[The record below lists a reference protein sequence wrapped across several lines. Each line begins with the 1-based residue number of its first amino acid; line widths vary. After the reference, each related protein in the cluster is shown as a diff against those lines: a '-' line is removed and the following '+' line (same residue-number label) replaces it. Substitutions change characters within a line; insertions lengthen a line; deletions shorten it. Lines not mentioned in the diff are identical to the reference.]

1 MPQTTTGLLTSVL
14 QTYYDKKLLMRA
26 EKELVYKQ
34 LGRVGTVPQGEG
46 KTIYWTRYTNMPAQ
60 TSTLTEGTD
69 PTARGISAVT
79 VSATLAEYGDLTQVT
94 DFLSLTSFDNV
105 INSAVELLGYQAGL
119 SVDTIVRDV
128 VAATTNV
135 IYASG
140 VANRTSVGDADTM
153 TISDVRKAVRTLRG
167 ANAKPLNN
175 GMFAAVVHPDVEY
188 DLQGDDSWVN
198 AAQYVEK
205 GINRIYQGET
215 AEMYGVKFLRSAN
228 APVLVSSG
236 SAQGA
241 SGADTPDVY
250 QSIIF
255 GEEAFGVSDLVDI
268 KTIVQSPSKNSAL
281 ELYSDIGW
289 KVKFVSAILNNNFMV
304 SVESAATA

>member
-1 MPQTTTGLLTSVL
+1 MGVTTSATLTSVM

-34 LGRVGTVPQGEG
+34 LGRVGTMPRGEG
-46 KTIYWTRYTNMPAQ
+46 KIIYWTRYTNMPVA
-60 TSTLTEGTD
+60 TDGLTEGTD

-79 VSATLAEYGDLTQVT
+79 VSATIAEYGDLTQVT

-119 SVDTIVRDV
+119 TVDTLVRDV

-140 VANRTSVGDADTM
+140 VADRTSISATDTL
-153 TISDVRKAVRTLRG
+153 TVADVRKAVRTLRG
-167 ANAKPLNN
+167 ANAKPMAN
-175 GMFAAVVHPDVEY
+175 GMFAAVIHPDVEY
-188 DLQGDDSWVN
+188 DLQGDDNWVN

-215 AEMYGVKFLRSAN
+215 GELYGVKFLRSSN
-228 APVLVSSG
+228 APVLTNSG
-236 SAQGA
+236 SAA
-241 SGADTPDVY
+241 TEVY
-250 QSIIF
+250 KSMIF
-255 GEEAFGVSDLVDI
+255 GEEAFGVSDLLDV

-289 KVKFVSAILNNNFMV
+289 KVKFISAILNNDFMV
-304 SVESAATA
+304 SIESAASA

>member
-1 MPQTTTGLLTSVL
+1 MPVTTTATLTSVM

-34 LGRVGTVPQGEG
+34 LGRVGTMPRGEG
-46 KTIYWTRYTNMPAQ
+46 KIIYWTRYTNMPVA
-60 TSTLTEGTD
+60 TDGLTEGTD

-79 VSATLAEYGDLTQVT
+79 VSATIAEYGDLTQVT
-94 DFLSLTSFDNV
+94 EFLSLTSYDNV

-119 SVDTIVRDV
+119 TVDTLVRDV

-135 IYASG
+135 LYASG
-140 VANRTSVGDADTM
+140 VANRTSISATDTM
-153 TISDVRKAVRTLRG
+153 TVADVRKAVRKLRG
-167 ANAKPLNN
+167 ANAKPMAN
-175 GMFAAVVHPDVEY
+175 GMFAAVIHPDVEY
-188 DLQGDDSWVN
+188 DLQGDSNWTN

-215 AEMYGVKFLRSAN
+215 GELYGVKFLRSSN
-228 APVLVSSG
+228 APVLTNSG
-236 SAQGA
+236 SAN
-241 SGADTPDVY
+241 TEVY
-250 QSIIF
+250 KSLFF
-255 GEEAFGVSDLVDI
+255 GEEAFGVSDLLDV

-289 KVKFVSAILNNNFMV
+289 KVKFISAILNNDFMI
-304 SVESAATA
+304 SIESAASA